1 MLGGREARCEGG
13 IGRYRAKEVVEEE
26 SGGAHQWRGGVS
38 AGGSE
43 GVRRRRQ
50 GCSQLA
56 ERCRVEEE
64 STLTNREA

>member
-1 MLGGREARCEGG
+1 MLGGRETRCEGG
-13 IGRYRAKEVVEEE
+13 IGRYRVKEVVEEE